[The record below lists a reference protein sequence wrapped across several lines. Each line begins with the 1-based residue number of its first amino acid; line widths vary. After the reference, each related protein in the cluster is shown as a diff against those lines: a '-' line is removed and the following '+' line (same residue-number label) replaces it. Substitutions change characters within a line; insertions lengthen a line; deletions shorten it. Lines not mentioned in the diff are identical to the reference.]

1 MSILEIYL
9 LGVVAAAVHIIWF
22 EYQFDHNKQ
31 LSNVTKKEWLQDAAI
46 SLFSWVAFVL
56 AIIVTIGD
64 LMVASRRIV
73 RKERPEYIVFL
84 PLPTL
89 VWKWL
94 TIYAFSPYGIQRSMS
109 GTYGQNVVFLPWW

>member
-46 SLFSWVAFVL
+46 SLF
-56 AIIVTIGD
+56 
-64 LMVASRRIV
+64 
-73 RKERPEYIVFL
+73 E
-84 PLPTL
+84 L
-89 VWKWL
+89 VK
-94 TIYAFSPYGIQRSMS
+94 T
-109 GTYGQNVVFLPWW
+109 

>member
-31 LSNVTKKEWLQDAAI
+31 LSNVTSWP
-46 SLFSWVAFVL
+46 SLLPF
-56 AIIVTIGD
+56 GD

-73 RKERPEYIVFL
+73 RKERPEYIVF
-84 PLPTL
+84 
-89 VWKWL
+89 
-94 TIYAFSPYGIQRSMS
+94 FCH
-109 GTYGQNVVFLPWW
+109 F